1 MAFLASQFPPQ
12 PETLS
17 ALESKCQL
25 GYSYVR
31 CLAPED
37 GQGSGPARQPGK
49 PRPLYGNRRKASK
62 GPNRLGQVLQNPH
75 SWVPWPAARAGKSHR
90 RLLSKGHRTRAC
102 KGLRKGGRTLYAFF
116 DSGQGARGSKTVEG
130 PGLPPLAQ
138 ATPGFSAMAGL
149 AECRH
154 RLHPGMD
161 LLHRLSSLPTVR
173 SRRIQRRP
181 SEDSA
186 QAPESSLVV
195 CGVARGSHNL
205 ATNLSGGS
213 RLDASRRSGTAP
225 TLQGPKTKRLLDS
238 TPQTNLQTGAEL
250 RV

>member
-1 MAFLASQFPPQ
+1 MARSRQAARKA
-12 PETLS
+12 ETS
-17 ALESKCQL
+17 C
-25 GYSYVR
+25 GI
-31 CLAPED
+31 
-37 GQGSGPARQPGK
+37 
-49 PRPLYGNRRKASK
+49 RPKASK
-62 GPNRLGQVLQNPH
+62 GPSRRRWGLQNPDA
-75 SWVPWPAARAGKSHR
+75 WVPCPAEGPRSAAEGVAQRRGRVASHR
-90 RLLSKGHRTRAC
+90 RLLSKGHPSRAC
-102 KGLRKGGRTLYAFF
+102 KGLRKGGRTLCAFF
-116 DSGQGARGSKTVEG
+116 DSGQGAWGSRTVEG

-154 RLHPGMD
+154 RLHPGID

-173 SRRIQRRP
+173 SRRIRRRP

-205 ATNLSGGS
+205 ATKLSGGS
-213 RLDASRRSGTAP
+213 RLDASPRSGMAP
-225 TLQGPKTKRLLDS
+225 TLQGRKTKRLMDG
-238 TPQTNLQTGAEL
+238 TPPTTLQTGAGL